1 MATNALAPRPKNAM
15 VRQADPL
22 QSLLRES
29 AEYPQYGELVDYLS
43 ARRMM
48 PPISLKHGSSSSF
61 TFPMFA
67 SGPNAPPATGL
78 VKIARGETPNAVVHE
93 LTHAAQ
99 RQIEAQYYSLQDKA
113 RKAELTPLAKQFIQ
127 AYEKLIY
134 RPGEMFGARPE
145 PTQSAT
151 ARRIAP
157 EWVKKEGDYRATGG
171 ELAAFGMGSA
181 VNRNADAP
189 LHIDPSYA
197 TEFSIL
203 LDMARRLQK
212 SQPVTD
218 KR

>member
-1 MATNALAPRPKNAM
+1 MATNELAPKTKNAL

-22 QSLLRES
+22 QSLLREA

-48 PPISLKHGSSSSF
+48 PQISLKHGRSSSF
-61 TFPMFA
+61 TYPGFY
-67 SGPNAPPATGL
+67 SDSNSPPATGL

-99 RQIEAQYYSLQDKA
+99 RQMEAQYYSLKDKA
-113 RKAELTPLAKQFIQ
+113 RKTELTPLDQQFIQ

-134 RPGEMFGARPE
+134 RPGKMFGAGPE
-145 PTQSAT
+145 LTQSAT

-157 EWVKKEGDYRATGG
+157 EWYKKQSDYRATSD
-171 ELAAFGMGSA
+171 ELAAFGMGST
-181 VNRNADAP
+181 VNRNADNPAP

-203 LDMARRLQK
+203 LDLARRA
-212 SQPVTD
+212 QPVIPG
-218 KR
+218 R